1 MIYIN
6 VDGKKGNA
14 EIEGSGTTGEL
25 LAELTRATVE
35 ILRAT
40 HIETRE
46 DKVLNPAEK
55 VMYYAEKLSLVA
67 LAMKAEEREENDSRK

>member
-1 MIYIN
+1 MIYIT

-14 EIEGSGTTGEL
+14 EIEGRGTTGEV
-25 LAELTRATVE
+25 LAELTHATVE
-35 ILRAT
+35 ILRAAP
-40 HIETRE
+40 IETRE